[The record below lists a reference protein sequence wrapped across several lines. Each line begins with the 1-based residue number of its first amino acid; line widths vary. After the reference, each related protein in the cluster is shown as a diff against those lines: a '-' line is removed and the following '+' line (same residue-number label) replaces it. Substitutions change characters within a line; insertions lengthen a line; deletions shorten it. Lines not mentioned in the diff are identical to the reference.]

1 MNEQYIAVRLI
12 HDFILDRPPSTND
25 LDNRVI
31 AQKIVYL
38 ASSLGVECGDFEF
51 NWYKRGPYSPA
62 LTRVLYDNN
71 IDENFYAAFQLKEES
86 KRILHPLKSLLSKNP
101 TNMKEVDWIELLA
114 STHFL
119 LKKHQDI
126 FKAVGELI
134 MLKPK
139 YTKDDVYLAGEY
151 LEKYEM

>member
-1 MNEQYIAVRLI
+1 MNEQYVAVRLI

-71 IDENFYAAFQLKEES
+71 TDESFFSAFQLKEDA
-86 KRILHPLKSLLSKNP
+86 KKILHPLKSLFLKKP
-101 TNMKEVDWIELLA
+101 VNMKEVDWIELLA

-119 LKKHQDI
+119 LKKHHDI
-126 FKAVGELI
+126 LTATKELV

-139 YTKDDVYLAGEY
+139 YTKDDVHLAAAY

>member
-1 MNEQYIAVRLI
+1 MNEQYVAVRLI

-71 IDENFYAAFQLKEES
+71 IDENLYSSFQLKEDA
-86 KRILHPLKSLLSKNP
+86 KKILHPLRSLFLKKP
-101 TNMKEVDWIELLA
+101 INMKEVDWIELLA

-119 LKKHQDI
+119 LKKHHDI
-126 FKAVGELI
+126 LAAAKELVT
-134 MLKPK
+134 LKPK
-139 YTKDDVYLAGEY
+139 YAKDDVYLAAEY
-151 LEKYEM
+151 LAKYEM